1 MKDERDHIEALLRVA
16 RMYYLEELSQ
26 EEIASQVAFS
36 RSTIS
41 RMLDEARKR
50 HIVRFSIG
58 HPMEREAD
66 LERRMIER
74 FGLDGVHVASPSV
87 GVDAGLAVAM
97 TAARLLVA
105 ICKRATIL
113 AVSEGLTIASVVEQ
127 LPPCAFRDL
136 VVVQML
142 GALSVGN
149 PTADGPSV
157 VRRTSEKLGGTYRL
171 LPAPL
176 LVGTRSLARALRKEE
191 SVANAIALASHADVA
206 LIGIGGIDP
215 PQPAGRIF
223 QGWLSEAERHRVYE
237 AGAVGHIS
245 GHHFDANGNHIVTP
259 FCDRVIS
266 VGLDQISSV
275 SKVVCTAYGPAK
287 VAGIRGA
294 LRGGLLDIL
303 VTDARTAAAVLSD

>member
-1 MKDERDHIEALLRVA
+1 MRDERGHIETLLQVA
-16 RMYYLEELSQ
+16 RMYYLDDLSQ
-26 EEIASQVAFS
+26 EEIADRVAFS
-36 RSTIS
+36 RSTVS
-41 RMLDEARKR
+41 RMLEEARTR

-66 LERRMIER
+66 LERRIVER
-74 FGLDGVHVASPSV
+74 FGLEDVHVASPAA

-97 TAARLLVA
+97 TGARLVIA
-105 ICKRATIL
+105 VCKRATIL

-127 LPPCAFRDL
+127 LAPCAFRDL

-176 LVGTRSLARALRKEE
+176 LVGSRGLARALRKEE
-191 SVANAIALASHADVA
+191 SVATALALASHADVA
-206 LIGIGGIDP
+206 LIGIGGVDAP
-215 PQPAGRIF
+215 GMSGRIF
-223 QGWLSEAERHRVYE
+223 QSWLTEAERAHVHHL
-237 AGAVGHIS
+237 GAVGHIS
-245 GHHFDANGNHIVTP
+245 GHHFDAQGRHIVTP
-259 FCDRVIS
+259 FCDRVMA
-266 VGLDQISSV
+266 VDLDQIHSV
-275 SKVVCTAYGPAK
+275 STVICVAYGPAK

-303 VTDARTAAAVLSD
+303 VTDARTAAAVLAE